1 MIQRS
6 WPGPVDA
13 ERAVLGQ
20 RAVARPAGLGGAAGQ
35 EPEEE
40 QDPGRAGSIQND
52 RALIRGNA
60 MSGAPI
66 WSGTT

>member
-1 MIQRS
+1 MTPPS
-6 WPGPVDA
+6 
-13 ERAVLGQ
+13 
-20 RAVARPAGLGGAAGQ
+20 
-35 EPEEE
+35 
-40 QDPGRAGSIQND
+40 GSIQND